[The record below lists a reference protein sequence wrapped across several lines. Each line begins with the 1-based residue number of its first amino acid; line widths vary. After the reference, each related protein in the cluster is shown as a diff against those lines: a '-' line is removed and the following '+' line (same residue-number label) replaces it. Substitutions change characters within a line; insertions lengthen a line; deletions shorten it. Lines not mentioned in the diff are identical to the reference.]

1 VSWPFRDLRVHR
13 ESNCTLE
20 RRGRFIM
27 KRRDFV
33 RASAVAASSP
43 FLGVDVVAETL
54 SRTRVSPSDQVN
66 LGVIGAGSRGKHMMR
81 VFLRVP
87 GVRVT
92 ALCDVYEPRFRESR
106 QISGENTPTFVDYR
120 RMLDASDD
128 LDAVIVAT
136 PLSLHGEHMVA
147 SLERGLNVYGEKAM
161 GFTVKDCD
169 AIVAAAQASP
179 GRFQTGLQYRYAPW
193 YRQAIDR
200 IRAGE
205 IGRVTHVYG
214 YWHRNYN
221 WRRPVPEPSLERL
234 INWRLYREYSGGL
247 LAELGSHQIDVAN
260 WIFGEMPESVVGAGA
275 VTFYP
280 DGRETFDNVQAIFTY
295 PSGGTHVFSSVI
307 GNHKVGY
314 QVNIYGTGGTIELTL
329 EDGAFYYE
337 PARANSA
344 VPLELIEAGAHTSP
358 TLATRGDM
366 PYRGPGLPIDVPEGE
381 MGSPDLFAAA
391 AFVESIRT
399 DTRPFADEEVGRAS
413 AVAVALGNQATR
425 GRERVDFP
433 HGLEDTEGPS

>member
-1 VSWPFRDLRVHR
+1 
-13 ESNCTLE
+13 
-20 RRGRFIM
+20 M

-33 RASAVAASSP
+33 RASAVAAGSS
-43 FLGVDVVAETL
+43 FLGVDVVADSL
-54 SRTRVSPSDQVN
+54 ARTRVSPSDQVN

-81 VFLRVP
+81 MFLRVP

-92 ALCDVYEPRFRESR
+92 ALCDVYEPRFREGR
-106 QISGENTPTFVDYR
+106 EITGEDTPAFVDHR

-136 PLSLHGEHMVA
+136 PLSFHAEHMVA
-147 SLERGLNVYGEKAM
+147 ALGRGLHVYGEKAM

-169 AIVAAAQASP
+169 AIVAAAGANR

-234 INWRLYREYSGGL
+234 INWRLYREFSGGL

-280 DGRETFDNVQAIFTY
+280 DGRETYDNVQAIFTY
-295 PSGGTHVFSSVI
+295 PSGGTHVFSSII

-314 QVNIYGTGGTIELTL
+314 QVNIYGTGGSIELTL

-344 VPLELIEAGAHTSP
+344 VPLELIEKGVHTTP
-358 TLATRGDM
+358 TLSTRGDM
-366 PYRGPGLPIDVPEGE
+366 PYRGAGLPIEVPEME
-381 MGSPDLFAAA
+381 LGSPDLFAAA
-391 AFVESIRT
+391 AFVDSIRT
-399 DTRPFADEEVGRAS
+399 DSEPFADAEVGRAS
-413 AVAVALGNQATR
+413 AVAVALSNEAIRGKTR
-425 GRERVDFP
+425 IEFP
-433 HGLEDTEGPS
+433 NGFDSTE